1 MVDEETRT
9 PPRTNDGVVASN
21 KITASEGTHVII
33 WLGGAFGAGND
44 VTVDGPF
51 GRWPG
56 LRGTQAV
63 LAAVSVSEAW

>member
-1 MVDEETRT
+1 M
-9 PPRTNDGVVASN
+9 
-21 KITASEGTHVII
+21 II
-33 WLGGAFGAGND
+33 WLSGAFGAGND

-51 GRWPG
+51 GRRPG